1 MALTADD
8 FGALARSSPWRWS
21 TLHFRS
27 RGVEAW
33 LRRPE
38 QLLVSD
44 GSGLRRHDGWPY
56 GVSPD
61 DGGIWPAD
69 AQPVLRD
76 DGLVGERPGDPRIRW
91 GDPMYADYRWVA
103 MLDPVEL
110 SGGVEVRDVR
120 RGERWGRPTWEA
132 LLRPLADYDPRC
144 SCCPLLWSEVS
155 DRYEFDDGSGDWRPT
170 ATYADAY
177 DVALDLETAVVV
189 RVEDLGG
196 DRSGVTLEV
205 EILEVDA
212 DVSALFD

>member
-1 MALTADD
+1 M
-8 FGALARSSPWRWS
+8 
-21 TLHFRS
+21 
-27 RGVEAW
+27 
-33 LRRPE
+33 
-38 QLLVSD
+38 SD

-110 SGGVEVRDVR
+110 SRGVEVRDVR

-132 LLRPLADYDPRC
+132 RLRPLADYDPRC

-212 DVSALFD
+212 DVSTLFD